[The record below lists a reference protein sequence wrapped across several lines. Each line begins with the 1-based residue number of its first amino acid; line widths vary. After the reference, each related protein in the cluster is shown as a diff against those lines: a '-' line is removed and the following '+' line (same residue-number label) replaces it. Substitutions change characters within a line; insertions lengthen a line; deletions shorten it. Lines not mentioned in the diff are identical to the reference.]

1 MFKDYYRLINEF
13 RCRLI
18 SRSQKIFFS
27 NEDIGYI
34 TIFHDYEG
42 EYAGDSLA
50 DVSYRGVNKIL
61 DIEAKH
67 KIRATYNI
75 VGKLINDVPGVIARI
90 VSGGHEIASH
100 SYDHRIMTT
109 LSKSEIISD
118 IERTKKILDS
128 IKIELKGFRS
138 PQNKWNFKQMDVLLD
153 QGINWSAE
161 ADKIRFPYILKQR
174 SGRFLVR
181 MPVAMDD
188 WVYQSK
194 KIEPEVM
201 FEMLL
206 STANKIACKKE
217 YGAIGF
223 HPWVQG
229 LDERRLDIF
238 ERFINEISQRQDI
251 KIIPFEEMNSI
262 LLDRLKTRNH
272 KKT

>member
-18 SRSQKIFFS
+18 SRSQKNFFL

-50 DVSYRGVNKIL
+50 ELSYRGVNKIL

-67 KIRATYNI
+67 NIKATYNI
-75 VGKLINDVPGVIARI
+75 VGKLINDLPEVIARI

-100 SYDHRIMTT
+100 SYDHSIMTT
-109 LSKSEIISD
+109 LSKSKIISD
-118 IERTKKILDS
+118 IERTKKVLDA
-128 IKIELKGFRS
+128 IKIKLKGFRS

-161 ADKIRFPYILKQR
+161 ADKITFPYILKQR
-174 SGRFLVR
+174 SGKFLVR
-181 MPVAMDD
+181 MPVTMDD

-206 STANKIACKKE
+206 STVNKIACEKG
-217 YGAIGF
+217 YGSIGF

-229 LDERRLDIF
+229 LDERRLDVF
-238 ERFINEISQRQDI
+238 ERFMNEISQRQDI
-251 KIIPFEEMNSI
+251 KIIPFGEMYCI
-262 LLDRLKTRNH
+262 LLDRLKN
-272 KKT
+272 KKP